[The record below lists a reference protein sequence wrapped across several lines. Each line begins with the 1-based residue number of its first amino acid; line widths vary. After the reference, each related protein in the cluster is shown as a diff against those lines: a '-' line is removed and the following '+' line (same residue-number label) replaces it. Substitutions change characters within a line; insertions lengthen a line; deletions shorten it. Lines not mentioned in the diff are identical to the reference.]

1 MKPTAIRGMPV
12 RTIEFRLLLACLG
25 PERQHA
31 AVIRQMVAGDI
42 DWRLFAQKAVHH
54 EVAGLAGRALSRVAS
69 DMVPDD
75 ILYAFG
81 VIVDRTRR
89 RNRALFDELTA
100 ILEALA
106 MNGVEA
112 IPFKGPALAIQA
124 YGDLGLLAPDSLHF
138 LIRDPDIV
146 PTIATL
152 SGLGYERQGQLTAV
166 QFAMIQRL
174 QGHEVLLKKAP
185 GTVVKPHTRLT
196 PLNMAFDIDYA
207 GLWRRAQRS
216 HLDHR
221 SMRTLA
227 PEDNLL
233 VLAILGAKEM
243 WWNLKWACDVA
254 AFIGSH
260 SKLDWTAIIEHARA
274 QGCLRLFLLATS
286 LARRHFNSAVPEAII
301 AAERADRLVEPML
314 ERIMAYWQLDG
325 PVGPRSGKALLMDRQ
340 RLHQGFAK
348 RTRYLARTVFLPT
361 PHHVARTPLPSK
373 LSFAYFPI
381 KIAHDIAALPKRRS
395 HLSSSALAG
404 PTGKGADLA
413 NSLADPESAAG
424 WAIDAGHL
432 YDSKRYVEAIEASDR
447 ALSLDPG
454 DADATRVGIHAR
466 LHSCDWRR
474 REDDKRR
481 ITEGL
486 RAGRHMIS
494 PFFHR
499 AICESDAEALAF
511 ARFWARAYSQS
522 PEPLWR
528 GERYRHDRVRV
539 AYMSVELHDPTTWLI
554 AGVFEHHDTTRFET
568 TGILL
573 GPGDGSEM
581 RRRID
586 TAFGHLVSVHAMT
599 DREAARLLRELEIDI
614 IIDLKGNTGDRR
626 TGILAHRP
634 APVQVNYLG
643 YPGTM
648 GVRFIDYIV
657 TDRIVIPDEQRV
669 HYSEKVVYLPH
680 CYVPNDDKNRI
691 AERTPS
697 RAEAELPEEGF
708 VFSCFNHTY
717 KIGPEIFDV
726 WMRLLHAVDGSIL
739 WLRHADIAAMSNL
752 LHEARAR
759 GIAPDRIVFAPHVP
773 NRDDYFARHRLAD
786 LFLDT
791 LPFNAHASANDAL
804 WAGLPV
810 LTCMGNTAFARVAAS
825 QLHAIGLPELV
836 TSSLAEYEALALALA
851 HDPERLT
858 AVRAKLDRNRR
869 TEPLFDTAQIT
880 RNLESAYTIMW
891 DRTQRHEA
899 PGSFSVLDA
908 SVG

>member
-1 MKPTAIRGMPV
+1 MSIK
-12 RTIEFRLLLACLG
+12 TIEFQLLLACLR
-25 PERQHA
+25 PERQDA
-31 AVIRQMVAGDI
+31 AVIRQMLTDDI
-42 DWRLFAQKAVHH
+42 DWRLFAQKAIHH

-69 DMVPDD
+69 DMVPDN
-75 ILYAFG
+75 ILDAFN
-81 VIVDRTRR
+81 VIIDRTRR

-100 ILEALA
+100 MLEALA
-106 MNGVEA
+106 TNGVEA
-112 IPFKGPALAIQA
+112 IPFKGPVLAIQA
-124 YGDLGLLAPDSLHF
+124 YGDLGLRILDSLHF
-138 LIRDPDIV
+138 LIRDPDTV

-152 SGLGYERQGQLTAV
+152 SGLGYERQGQLTAA

-174 QGHEVLLKKAP
+174 QGHEILFKKAP
-185 GTVVKPHTRLT
+185 GTVAKPHTRLT

-216 HLDHR
+216 QLEDC

-243 WWNLKWACDVA
+243 WWSLKWACDVA

-260 SKLDWTAIIEHARA
+260 SKLDWIAIVEHARA
-274 QGCLRLFLLATS
+274 QGCLRMLLLATS

-301 AAERADRLVEPML
+301 AAERADRLIEPML
-314 ERIMAYWQLDG
+314 ERVMAYWQLEG
-325 PVGPRSGKALLMDRQ
+325 PVGPRSSKALFMDRQ
-340 RLHQGFAK
+340 RLHEGIVQ
-348 RTRYLARTVFLPT
+348 RTRYLARAVFLPT
-361 PHHVARTPLPSK
+361 PHHVARTSLPSK

-381 KIAHDIAALPKRRS
+381 KIAHDIAALSLRRS
-395 HLSSSALAG
+395 HPPPSALTG
-404 PTGKGADLA
+404 TTGKGVDLSD
-413 NSLADPESAAG
+413 SLADPEHAAG
-424 WAIDAGHL
+424 WAIRAVHL
-432 YDSKRYVEAIEASDR
+432 YDSKRYEEAVEASDR

-486 RAGRHMIS
+486 RAGLYMIS

-499 AICESDAEALAF
+499 AICESDAEALAY

-522 PEPLWR
+522 LEPLWR

-554 AGVFEHHDTTRFET
+554 AEVFEHHDTTRFET

-599 DREAARLLRELEIDI
+599 DRGAATLLRELEIDI

-648 GVRFIDYIV
+648 GVHFIDYIV

-680 CYVPNDDKNRI
+680 CYMPNDNKNRI

-697 RAEAELPEEGF
+697 RVEAELPEEGF
-708 VFSCFNHTY
+708 VFACFNYTY

-739 WLRHADIAAMSNL
+739 WLRHADTAAMSNL
-752 LHEARAR
+752 LREARAR

-791 LPFNAHASANDAL
+791 LPFNAHATANDAL

-810 LTCMGNTAFARVAAS
+810 LTCRGNTAFARVAAS

-851 HDPERLT
+851 RDPERLT
-858 AVRAKLDRNRR
+858 AVRAKLARNRE
-869 TEPLFDTAQIT
+869 TEPLFDTARVT
-880 RNLESAYTIMW
+880 RNLETAYTIMC

-899 PGSFSVLDA
+899 PESFSVLDA
-908 SVG
+908 PAR

>member
-1 MKPTAIRGMPV
+1 
-12 RTIEFRLLLACLG
+12 
-25 PERQHA
+25 
-31 AVIRQMVAGDI
+31 MVAGDI
-42 DWRLFAQKAVHH
+42 DWRLFAQKAIRH
-54 EVAGLAGRALSRVAS
+54 EVAGLAGRALSRLAS
-69 DMVPDD
+69 DLVPDD
-75 ILYAFG
+75 ILDAFS
-81 VIVDRTRR
+81 VIIDRTRR
-89 RNRALFDELTA
+89 RNRALFNELTI

-106 MNGVEA
+106 ANGVEA
-112 IPFKGPALAIQA
+112 IPFKGPVLAIQA
-124 YGDLGLLAPDSLHF
+124 YGDPGLRIFDSLHF
-138 LIRDPDIV
+138 LIRDPDTV

-152 SGLGYERQGQLTAV
+152 SDLGYERQGQLTAA

-174 QGHEVLLKKAP
+174 QGHEILLKKAR
-185 GTVVKPHTRLT
+185 GTVAKPHTRLT

-207 GLWRRAQRS
+207 GLWRRVQRS
-216 HLDHR
+216 HLDAR

-243 WWNLKWACDVA
+243 WWSLKWACDVA
-254 AFIGSH
+254 AFIGTH
-260 SKLDWTAIIEHARA
+260 SKLDWIAIIEHARA
-274 QGCLRLFLLATS
+274 QGCLRILLLATS
-286 LARRHFNSAVPEAII
+286 LARRHFNSAAPEAII
-301 AAERADRLVEPML
+301 AAERADRLIEPML
-314 ERIMAYWQLDG
+314 DRIMAYWQLEG
-325 PVGPRSGKALLMDRQ
+325 PAGPQSSKALFMDRQ
-340 RLHQGFAK
+340 RLHEGFVQ

-361 PHHVARTPLPSK
+361 PHHVARTSLPRK
-373 LSFAYFPI
+373 LNFAYFPI
-381 KIAHDIAALPKRRS
+381 KIAHDIAALPIRRRR
-395 HLSSSALAG
+395 LPLSALAG
-404 PTGKGADLA
+404 TTGKGVDLA
-413 NSLADPESAAG
+413 DSLADPDSAAG
-424 WAIDAGHL
+424 WAICAGHL
-432 YDSKRYVEAIEASDR
+432 YDSKRYVEAVEASDR
-447 ALSLDPG
+447 ALSLNPG
-454 DADATRVGIHAR
+454 DADTTRVGIHAR

-486 RAGRHMIS
+486 SAGLHMIS

-522 PEPLWR
+522 LEPLWR
-528 GERYRHDRVRV
+528 GERYRHDKARV
-539 AYMSVELHDPTTWLI
+539 AYMSVELHDPTTWLV

-573 GPGDGSEM
+573 GPRDGSEM

-586 TAFGHLVSVHAMT
+586 TGFGHLVSVHAMT

-648 GVRFIDYIV
+648 GVDFIDYIV
-657 TDRIVIPDEQRV
+657 TDRIVIPEEQRV
-669 HYSEKVVYLPH
+669 HYSEKAVYLPH
-680 CYVPNDDKNRI
+680 CYMPNDNKNRI

-697 RAEAELPEEGF
+697 RVEAELPEEGL
-708 VFSCFNHTY
+708 VFACFNHTY
-717 KIGPEIFDV
+717 KIGSEIFDV

-739 WLRHADIAAMSNL
+739 WLRHADTAAMGNL
-752 LHEARAR
+752 LREARAR

-791 LPFNAHASANDAL
+791 LPFNAHATANDAL

-810 LTCMGNTAFARVAAS
+810 LTCQGNTAFARVAAS

-851 HDPERLT
+851 RDPERLT
-858 AVRAKLDRNRR
+858 AIRAKLARNRG
-869 TEPLFDTAQIT
+869 TEPLFDTARVT
-880 RNLESAYTIMW
+880 RNLETAYTIMW
-891 DRTQRHEA
+891 DRTQRGEA
-899 PGSFSVLDA
+899 PESFSVLDG
-908 SVG
+908 SLR